1 MTDLVLRV
9 ERRRT
14 SDSTDTKGIRH
25 YHEERRQLIEE
36 MIKKFKL
43 EPKSLVDTHLDER
56 SREWAELITAI
67 ADPAVVTAIVTFATT
82 WIIRRK
88 IGIEVPGGPKMEIKG
103 GTAEDAERII
113 SALKR

>member
-1 MTDLVLRV
+1 MWLRCAN
-9 ERRRT
+9 
-14 SDSTDTKGIRH
+14 
-25 YHEERRQLIEE
+25 
-36 MIKKFKL
+36 
-43 EPKSLVDTHLDER
+43 SLKPTHPDER
-56 SREWAELITAI
+56 PREWAELITAI

-88 IGIEVPGGPKMEIKG
+88 IENLTIEVPGGPKMEIKG